1 MQKIP
6 LVILAAGS
14 GTRLRPLTTHVPK
27 PLIQFLGKP
36 VMQHSMKAA
45 LPYVSEFICI
55 VGVHEEKIRA
65 YFGDAFHG
73 VPITYIVQDQQSGTG
88 HALQLATNSI
98 SGDTF
103 MSMYGDDV
111 YPDHFFE
118 KVSQHDGYAIA
129 GQKKENWKSFGVL
142 QADTNG
148 NLIKIVE
155 KPSTF
160 VSDLVNPGLYKLGN
174 DIFSLYDKISLSK
187 RGEYELTDLIALFIK
202 DHAVKVLEFEK
213 GWYPLSYPW
222 SLLDVVEQ
230 MSFEMTAKNNG
241 TIEEGAIIRGN
252 VYIGEGTIIKS
263 GAYLEGNFYI
273 GKNCVIGPNCY
284 LKGFGSIGDSCVI
297 GNAVEIC
304 RSVIGN
310 NVNIRHLSYVGDS
323 VIGNSVNLAAGTIL
337 ASLRHD
343 GKTVRVTVNGIR
355 VDSGRAKLGA
365 IVGDNVKTG
374 IHTSIMPGC
383 KLEAGRVTLPAE
395 VVREDKP

>member
-6 LVILAAGS
+6 LVILAAGN
-14 GTRLRPLTTHVPK
+14 GTRLRPLTTHIPK

-36 VMQHSMKAA
+36 VMQHSMEAA

-55 VGVHEEKIRA
+55 VGVHEDKIRA
-65 YFGDAFHG
+65 FFGDSFQG
-73 VPITYIVQDQQSGTG
+73 VPITYIVQKQQSGTG
-88 HALQLATNSI
+88 HALNLAADSI
-98 SGDTF
+98 SSDTF
-103 MSMYGDDV
+103 MSMYGDDL
-111 YPDHFFE
+111 YPANFFE
-118 KVSQHDGYAIA
+118 KTAQYDGYTIA

-142 QADTNG
+142 QVDAHG
-148 NLIKIVE
+148 NLVKIIE
-155 KPSTF
+155 KPTEF
-160 VSDLVNPGLYKLGN
+160 VSDLVNPGLYKLSK
-174 DIFSLYDKISLSK
+174 DIFSLYNDVSLST
-187 RGEYELTDLIALFIK
+187 RGEYELTDLVSLFIK
-202 DHAVKVLEFEK
+202 DHYVKVLEFEK

-230 MSFEMTAKNNG
+230 MTAEMKSENKG

-252 VYIGEGTIIKS
+252 VYISEGTIIKS
-263 GAYLEGNFYI
+263 GAYIEGNFYI

-284 LKGFGSIGDSCVI
+284 LKGFGSIGNNCWI
-297 GNAVEIC
+297 GNAVEVTQ
-304 RSVIGN
+304 SVIGN
-310 NVNIRHLSYVGDS
+310 NVNVRHLSYVGNS

-343 GKTVRVTVNGIR
+343 EKNVRVTVNGIR
-355 VDSGRAKLGA
+355 VDSGRLKLGA
-365 IVGDNVKTG
+365 IIGDNVKTG

>member
-1 MQKIP
+1 MKKIP

-14 GTRLRPLTTHVPK
+14 GTRLRPLTTNIPK

-36 VMQHSMKAA
+36 VMQHSMEAA

-65 YFGDAFHG
+65 FFGDSFFG
-73 VPITYIVQDQQSGTG
+73 VPISYIVQKEQSGTG
-88 HALQLATNSI
+88 HALNLAALAI
-98 SGDTF
+98 SDDTF

-111 YPDHFFE
+111 YPADFFE
-118 KVSQHDGYAIA
+118 KTVQHQGYTIV
-129 GQKKENWKSFGVL
+129 GQQKENWKSFGVL
-142 QADTNG
+142 QADADG
-148 NLIKIVE
+148 NLVKIVE
-155 KPSTF
+155 KPTEF
-160 VSDLVNPGLYKLGN
+160 VSDLVNPGLYKLGK
-174 DIFSLYDKISLSK
+174 DIFSLYSDISLST
-187 RGEYELTDLIALFIK
+187 RGEYELTDLVSLFIQ
-202 DHAVKVLEFEK
+202 DHPVKVLEFEK

-230 MSFEMTAKNNG
+230 MTTEMKSESKG

-252 VYIGEGTIIKS
+252 VHIGEGTIIKS
-263 GAYLEGNFYI
+263 GAYIEGNFYI

-284 LKGFGSIGDSCVI
+284 LKGFGSIGNNCWI
-297 GNAVEIC
+297 GNAVEVTQ
-304 RSVIGN
+304 SVIGN
-310 NVNIRHLSYVGDS
+310 DVNVRHLSYVGNS

-355 VDSGRAKLGA
+355 VDSGRQKLGA
-365 IVGDNVKTG
+365 IIGDNVKTG